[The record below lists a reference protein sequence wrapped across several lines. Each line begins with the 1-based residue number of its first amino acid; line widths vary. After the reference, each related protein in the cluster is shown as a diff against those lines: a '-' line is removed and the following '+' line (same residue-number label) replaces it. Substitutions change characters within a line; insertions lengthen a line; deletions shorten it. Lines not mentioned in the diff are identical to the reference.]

1 MEKELPFK
9 EFIRKLDK
17 VITYDIPEGYIEIK
31 RNAKQNKKKEQHRQE
46 PRRSKIKR
54 LSLGMNT
61 I

>member
-31 RNAKQNKKKEQHRQE
+31 RNAKQNKKKNSIDKNPDDQR
-46 PRRSKIKR
+46 
-54 LSLGMNT
+54 
-61 I
+61 